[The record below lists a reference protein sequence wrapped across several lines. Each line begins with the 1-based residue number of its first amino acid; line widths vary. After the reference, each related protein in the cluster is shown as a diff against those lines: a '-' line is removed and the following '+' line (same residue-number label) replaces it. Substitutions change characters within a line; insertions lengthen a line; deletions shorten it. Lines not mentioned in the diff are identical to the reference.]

1 MNEAAIVLAVGR
13 RGSGKTTAIRELAAK
28 ARRALIVDPEK
39 KWPLEAGDELIEG
52 GAALL
57 ARLEAIDAGNQA
69 VTFRI
74 VYRDTEVETVM
85 ATAGPGA
92 ALTYR
97 NLTLVIDEL
106 AQFSHASYVPPYL
119 RKILAFGRERRVNL
133 VGTTREPQE
142 IHNLFFSQADVVFFY
157 NVQPGIGLDRIR
169 RYYGK
174 ELAARLPAL
183 EEYQRELYVPYD
195 GGEKILALIGR
206 EGLDTS
212 GRKGKRAPRSARR
225 RGA

>member
-39 KWPLEAGDELIEG
+39 KWPLDAGDHVCEG
-52 GAALL
+52 GAQLL
-57 ARLEAIDAGNQA
+57 AHLAAIDAGDPA
-69 VTFRI
+69 VPFRI
-74 VYRDTEVETVM
+74 VYRDNEVESVM

-106 AQFSHASYVPPYL
+106 AQFSHASYCPPYL

-133 VGTTREPQE
+133 IGTTREPQE
-142 IHNLFFSQADVVFFY
+142 IFNLFFSQADVVLFY
-157 NVQPGIGLDRIR
+157 HVEPGIGLDRIR

-174 ELAARLPAL
+174 ELAARLPQL
-183 EEYQRELYVPYD
+183 EEYQRETYVPYV
-195 GGEKILALIGR
+195 GGERILALIGR
-206 EGLDTS
+206 EGLDTAV
-212 GRKGKRAPRSARR
+212 RKGKAARRNARR